1 MIDCPV
7 CKNELTLSRMK
18 CGGCGVVLEG
28 SFSLPRLAR
37 LSIEHRKLAETMILC
52 GGNLKDL
59 AVICGVSYPTL
70 RKKIDELIAALNQLK
85 ATDEQ
90 KVSAIL
96 AGIEEGSVAAEEGI
110 RKIREIQGE
119 I

>member
-7 CKNELTLSRMK
+7 CKSELTLSRMK

-28 SFSLPRLAR
+28 NFNLPRLAR
-37 LSIEHRKLAETMILC
+37 LSMEHRKLAEDMILC
-52 GGNLKDL
+52 GGNLKEL
-59 AVICGVSYPTL
+59 AVECGVSYPTL
-70 RKKIDELIAALNQLK
+70 RKRVDELLSALRNLK
-85 ATDEQ
+85 LSDEE

-96 AGIEEGSVAAEEGI
+96 TSMESGQLAAEEGI

>member
-18 CGGCGVVLEG
+18 CGSCGVVLEG

-37 LSIEHRKLAETMILC
+37 LSVEHRKLAEDMILC

-59 AVICGVSYPTL
+59 AGECGISYPTL
-70 RKKIDELIAALNQLK
+70 RKKVDELISALNHLK
-85 ATDEQ
+85 SSDEER
-90 KVSAIL
+90 VSAIL
-96 AGIEEGSVAAEEGI
+96 AEMESGRLAAEEGI
-110 RKIREIQGE
+110 RKIGEIQGE

>member
-37 LSIEHRKLAETMILC
+37 LSGEHRKLAEDMILC

-59 AVICGVSYPTL
+59 AVACGVSYPTL
-70 RKKIDELIAALNQLK
+70 RKKVDELISALGRLK
-85 ATDEQ
+85 SLDEER
-90 KVSAIL
+90 VSAIL
-96 AGIEEGSVAAEEGI
+96 AEIENGQLAAEEGV